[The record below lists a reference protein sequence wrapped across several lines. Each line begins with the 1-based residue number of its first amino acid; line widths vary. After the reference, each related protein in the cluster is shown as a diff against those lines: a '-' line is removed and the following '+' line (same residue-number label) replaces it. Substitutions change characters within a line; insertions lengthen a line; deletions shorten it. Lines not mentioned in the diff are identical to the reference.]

1 MLILYFLFNMSNR
14 ALSCICKMYF
24 SFFSE
29 LTRYRMTYHLVQR
42 PEIIIRK
49 REREREMEISYITR
63 NFVFY

>member
-49 REREREMEISYITR
+49 REREREKWK
-63 NFVFY
+63 

>member
-1 MLILYFLFNMSNR
+1 MSNR

-49 REREREMEISYITR
+49 REREREKWK
-63 NFVFY
+63 